1 MKKVNFKDVFYNI
14 TMVMAMLVFLHGVFS
29 SQLVFVSVMFVL
41 ALLLLFIMDY
51 VRDISIT
58 LRQVNS
64 NVQLANLLTYKE
76 KFEELEKAN
85 KEVNND

>member
-1 MKKVNFKDVFYNI
+1 MKKVNFKDIFYNI
-14 TMVMAMLVFLHGVFS
+14 TMVIAMLVFLHGVFS

-41 ALLLLFIMDY
+41 AVLLLFIMDY

-58 LRQVNS
+58 LRQVNI

>member
-41 ALLLLFIMDY
+41 ALLLLFIMDL

-58 LRQVNS
+58 LRQLNI